1 MVSVGKMLES
11 LILPTI
17 HFWTRLM
24 YWMAGILMGFLL
36 LSSQVYVWLQLC

>member
-1 MVSVGKMLES
+1 MGEVSVGKMEGS
-11 LILPTI
+11 VILPEI

-36 LSSQVYVWLQLC
+36 LSSQV